1 MIAISN
7 QNRPDMTA
15 ASAVESTPEVMPQ
28 FAAVTGASSAN
39 FDSTK
44 SPGAR

>member
-1 MIAISN
+1 MIVINN
-7 QNRPDMTA
+7 QKTPDATA
-15 ASAVESTPEVMPQ
+15 ACTIESALLATPQ